1 MSVRVGMIG
10 VGGIGQHHL
19 RGLLTDE
26 RVKVVAVC
34 DVNQEAAAETAER
47 IGAHGY
53 TSWRELVEVE
63 KLDALFVCVPPFAHE
78 EIEETAA
85 AKGIHLFVEKPIGL
99 DIEKVNEK
107 QAAIEKAGIITATG
121 YCLRYL
127 DIVQEAKA
135 YLEGKS
141 IALVRGHYLT
151 KFVTT
156 PWWREM
162 GKSGGQLVE
171 QATHT
176 LDMMRYLAGDIEKVY
191 AQMALLVS
199 RDIPNIDIPDVTSIS
214 MVFQSGALGHLDT
227 CFIQPDHRTNVEIL
241 GKDFRVMIDG
251 KQLSIIDEQGARTK
265 ESTVD
270 MYVEQDRA
278 FITAILTGDR
288 SLILSP
294 YESARKT
301 LEVTLA
307 ANQSAQEGK
316 PVTILRKGE

>member
-19 RGLLTDE
+19 KGLLADE
-26 RVKVVAVC
+26 RVEVVAVC
-34 DVNQEAAAETAER
+34 DVNSEAVNETARR

-53 TSWRELVEVE
+53 TSWRELLEAE

-99 DIEKVNEK
+99 DMQKVREK

-135 YLEGKS
+135 YLGDKS

-191 AQMALLVS
+191 AHMALLVS
-199 RDIPNIDIPDVTSIS
+199 RDVPNIDIPDVSSIS
-214 MVFQSGALGHLDT
+214 MVLQSGALGHLDT
-227 CFIQPDHRTNVEIL
+227 CFIQTDHRTNVEIM
-241 GKDFRVMIDG
+241 GKDFRVTIDG
-251 KQLSIIDEQGARTK
+251 KQLTIMDEQGTRTS

-270 MYVEQDRA
+270 MYMEQDRA
-278 FITAILTGDR
+278 FITAILTEDR

-307 ANQSAQEGK
+307 ANQSAEQGK
-316 PVTILRKGE
+316 PVTIMGKGE

>member
-19 RGLLTDE
+19 KGLLADE
-26 RVKVVAVC
+26 RVEVVAVC
-34 DVNQEAAAETAER
+34 DVNQEAVVQTAER
-47 IGAHGY
+47 IGAQGY
-53 TSWRELVEVE
+53 TSWRELLATEM
-63 KLDALFVCVPPFAHE
+63 LDALFVCVPPFAHE

-99 DIEKVNEK
+99 DIAIVNEK
-107 QAAIEKAGIITATG
+107 QAAIDRAGIITSTG

-135 YLEGKS
+135 YLEGKT

-199 RDIPNIDIPDVTSIS
+199 RDVPNIDIPDVSSIS
-214 MVFQSGALGHLDT
+214 MAFQSGALGHLDT
-227 CFIQPDHRTNVEIL
+227 CFIQPDHRTNVEIM
-241 GKDFRVMIDG
+241 GKDFRVTIDG
-251 KQLSIIDEQGARTK
+251 KQLTIMDEDGTRTT

-270 MYVEQDRA
+270 MYAKQDQA

-288 SLILSP
+288 SLVLSP
-294 YESARKT
+294 YESAKKT

-307 ANQSAQEGK
+307 ANQSVQLGK
-316 PVTILRKGE
+316 PITILGKGE